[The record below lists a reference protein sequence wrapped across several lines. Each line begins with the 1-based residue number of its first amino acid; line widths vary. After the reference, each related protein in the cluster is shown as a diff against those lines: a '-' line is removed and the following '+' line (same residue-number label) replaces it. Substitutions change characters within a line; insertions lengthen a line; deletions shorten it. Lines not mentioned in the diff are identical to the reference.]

1 MDQKAKAKVAGGS
14 DSSPTILVVEDDVLT
29 RVAAGRYLRGCGFA
43 VLEAVNVD
51 EALALLNSRALDLV
65 FADVKLPGTR
75 NGADLVR
82 IIQKE
87 HPDVKML
94 MTSGFT
100 SVPVMEG
107 IDLLRKPYILR
118 DVERRKIICGVG
130 RHPTRQVLV

>member
-118 DVERRKIICGVG
+118 DVERRI
-130 RHPTRQVLV
+130 RTMLAAPPA